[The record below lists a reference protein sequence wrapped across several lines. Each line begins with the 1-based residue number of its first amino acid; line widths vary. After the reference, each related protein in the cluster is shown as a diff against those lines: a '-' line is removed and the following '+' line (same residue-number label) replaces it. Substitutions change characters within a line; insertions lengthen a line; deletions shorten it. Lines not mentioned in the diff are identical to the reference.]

1 MVNLL
6 DFITNT
12 FSWLMIG
19 MIAMSFVLAG
29 YIIGYLTGVKK
40 AKDLTSSL
48 KKDIINSIKKS

>member
-1 MVNLL
+1 MINLL

-12 FSWLMIG
+12 FSWLVIG
-19 MIAMSFVLAG
+19 IIATSFVLAG
-29 YIIGYLTGVKK
+29 YIIGYLNGVKK

>member
-29 YIIGYLTGVKK
+29 YIIGYLNGVKK
-40 AKDLTSSL
+40 TKDLTSSL
-48 KKDIINSIKKS
+48 KKDIINSIKKN